1 MPYFALLWQRV
12 RVPFSV
18 LVFSFVGSA
27 VGYKILFPAASWH
40 SVFFM
45 TAITLS
51 TVGYGDVLG
60 VENDPIASVYTMAVI
75 IVGMGGVLYAIS
87 SVTAFIVEGHLK
99 NIIEERRVSRQMER
113 LNQHYIIC
121 GSGQTGIH
129 VVRELH
135 SMQKSFVV
143 IETNNDMLER
153 VKEDFPEALTIHG
166 DATGDQVLEKAGVE
180 RAAGLVAALS
190 SDKDNLFLVISSRM
204 LNPSLKIVSRAID
217 MNIIPKL
224 QKAGANYV
232 VSPNYIGGMR
242 IASQLVR
249 PHVVSFLD
257 RMLRGKDSDI
267 RVEEVVVPENSPLI
281 GSSLDE
287 SEIHRKSGVYILAYS
302 PDGSSEN
309 FIYNPSSHE
318 KIIAGA
324 ILVFI
329 GHTEQKQRLMK
340 LFSPA
345 FL

>member
-1 MPYFALLWQRV
+1 MPYFQLLWQRV

-60 VENDPIASVYTMAVI
+60 VEQDPIASIYTMAVI

-87 SVTAFIVEGHLK
+87 SVTAFIVEGHLR
-99 NIIEERRVSRQMER
+99 NIIEERRASRQMER

-121 GSGQTGIH
+121 GAGQTGIH

-135 SMQKSFVV
+135 SMGKAFVV
-143 IETNNDMLER
+143 IETSNEMLER
-153 VKEDFPEALTIHG
+153 VKDDFPEALTIHG

-267 RVEEVVVPENSPLI
+267 RVEEVVVPERSPLI
-281 GSSLDE
+281 GSSLNE

-309 FIYNPSSHE
+309 FIYNPSSE
-318 KIIAGA
+318 ERIVAGA

-329 GHTEQKQRLMK
+329 GHTEQKERLVK

-345 FL
+345 LK